1 MLLSHLD
8 AKLLKSSRPKNTTRR
23 IRYSFRFIS
32 LIAPSPSHLP
42 TEYHS
47 SAYSPLPKRL
57 LLRRS
62 YLILSWLYYL
72 TSATPRLKDKAQPS
86 IAILPARTSKYTLTK
101 APMAHKTNSK
111 EQFMFKFYKF
121 KFSFNLSVEEDSLPL
136 SPSQGAYAL
145 SLTKDLF
152 PSFETN
158 LLFLKTYE
166 ITYPMSINSY
176 IALLSN

>member
-1 MLLSHLD
+1 MFSAHID
-8 AKLLKSSRPKNTTRR
+8 AKLLRSSKIARPARR
-23 IRYSFRFIS
+23 IRYSFRFVS
-32 LIAPSPSHLP
+32 LIAPSPSHLS

-72 TSATPRLKDKAQPS
+72 TSSTPRLKDKAEPS
-86 IAILPARTSKYTLTK
+86 IAILPSRTSKYTLTK

-121 KFSFNLSVEEDSLPL
+121 KFSFNLFIEDENLPL

-145 SLTKDLF
+145 DLTKKLF

-158 LLFLKTYE
+158 LLFLKAYE
-166 ITYPMSINSY
+166 ITYPISVGAYLGS
-176 IALLSN
+176 LSK